1 MYGDLSENLLKDFE
15 AERVKGEILIAHNP
29 SPREFFSSTH
39 GLLGLLQVAVTRDTK
54 YSSEFASQ
62 IPGRVHFSVWYGGT
76 VYVHVKSTCQWITF
90 KEIGHCDLIDAN
102 QLFPLLIIISR
113 PFNRPQGT
121 RERLGLV
128 VIFDFYLL

>member
-1 MYGDLSENLLKDFE
+1 MYGDRSENLHKDFE
-15 AERVKGEILIAHNP
+15 AWRVKGEILIARNP

-39 GLLGLLQVAVTRDTK
+39 GRLGLLQVAVTRDTK
-54 YSSEFASQ
+54 YSFEFASQ
-62 IPGRVHFSVWYGGT
+62 IPGRVHLSVWYGGT
-76 VYVHVKSTCQWITF
+76 VYVHVKSTSQWITF

>member
-54 YSSEFASQ
+54 YSFEFASQ
-62 IPGRVHFSVWYGGT
+62 IQGRYESISQFGIE
-76 VYVHVKSTCQWITF
+76 VYRIYSIKR
-90 KEIGHCDLIDAN
+90 
-102 QLFPLLIIISR
+102 R
-113 PFNRPQGT
+113 P
-121 RERLGLV
+121 
-128 VIFDFYLL
+128 

>member
-54 YSSEFASQ
+54 YSQFGMEVPYTCMLKVPVNGLHSKK
-62 IPGRVHFSVWYGGT
+62 SVT
-76 VYVHVKSTCQWITF
+76 VI
-90 KEIGHCDLIDAN
+90 
-102 QLFPLLIIISR
+102 
-113 PFNRPQGT
+113 
-121 RERLGLV
+121 
-128 VIFDFYLL
+128 